1 MEFSMKKLFVL
12 CVLFFA
18 FIASAS
24 PATAAPG
31 GEIIFNE
38 TFRAKELCQFPV
50 QLVVTGKSNFVDLP
64 GDRFFV
70 GSPGQV
76 LTVTNLDTGEQVTYL
91 ITGTTH
97 ATVQAD
103 GTTVFKVTGLNVV
116 FNPREVKSEEMGIF
130 VLEGNFTFALTSKGT
145 ESSPY
150 SGIGDVTD
158 VCAELA

>member
-1 MEFSMKKLFVL
+1 MKKLLVL
-12 CVLFFA
+12 CVLFLA
-18 FIASAS
+18 FIAGPS

-38 TFRAKELCQFPV
+38 TFKAKELCKFPV

-116 FNPREVKSEEMGIF
+116 FNPREVKSEKTGIF
-130 VLEGNFTFALTSKGT
+130 LLEGNFTFALKSNGT
-145 ESSPY
+145 EASVF